1 METAQAHIRLA
12 ALFPFFD
19 QLPQRARE
27 DLLANSPMRS
37 APVGTV
43 LFTPGTL
50 CEFFP
55 LVLEGVVRVS
65 KVGAKGRD
73 LPLYRVRPG
82 ESCVI
87 TTSCLLGDVKY
98 SATGVVE
105 EDLTALAMPQDF
117 FTRYIAEQPA
127 FRGFVFHMF
136 TERMT
141 DLMQVVEE
149 VAFRRLD
156 ERLAALLLEQ
166 GNPIHLTHQRL
177 ADELGSV
184 REMISRLL
192 RGFQDRGWVV
202 LRREQI
208 EIVDHDALRALC
220 DDQSVRTTQ

>member
-1 METAQAHIRLA
+1 MEASQAHIRLA
-12 ALFPFFD
+12 ALFPFFH
-19 QLPQRARE
+19 QLAADARE
-27 DLLANSPMRS
+27 DLLINAPVRS
-37 APVGTV
+37 APAGTV
-43 LFTPGTL
+43 MFTPGTL
-50 CEFFP
+50 CEVFP
-55 LVLEGVVRVS
+55 LVVEGVVRVS
-65 KVGAKGRD
+65 KVGANGRD
-73 LPLYRVRPG
+73 LPLYRVRAG

-105 EDLTALAMPQDF
+105 EDLTALAVPHEF
-117 FTRYIAEQPA
+117 FTRFIAEQPA

-136 TERMT
+136 TERIT

-156 ERLAALLLEQ
+156 ERLAALLLEYD
-166 GNPIHLTHQRL
+166 NPVRVTHQRL

-202 LRREQI
+202 LGREQI
-208 EIVDHDALRALC
+208 EIIDYDALRALC
-220 DDQSVRTTQ
+220 GDQSVRTTQ

>member
-1 METAQAHIRLA
+1 MDTTQAHIKLA
-12 ALFPFFD
+12 TLFPFFH
-19 QLPQRARE
+19 QLSQRARE
-27 DLLANSPMRS
+27 DLLTNAPLRS
-37 APVGTV
+37 APAGTV

-50 CEFFP
+50 CEMFP
-55 LVLEGVVRVS
+55 LVVEGVVRVS

-73 LPLYRVRPG
+73 LPLYRVRAG
-82 ESCVI
+82 ESCVL
-87 TTSCLLGDVKY
+87 TTSCLLGEVKY

-105 EDLTALAMPQDF
+105 EDLTALAVPQDF
-117 FTRYIAEQPA
+117 FSRFLAEQPA

-166 GNPIHLTHQRL
+166 GNPVRLTHQRL

-208 EIVDHDALRALC
+208 EIVDHDALRMLGA
-220 DDQSVRTTQ
+220 DQSVRTTQ